1 MSVSS
6 QFSKA
11 ISVRVACA
19 AALAA
24 AAATNAGTVLAA
36 DPAAAKVM
44 PVAAAVS
51 DAKVIDFAF
60 GFRIASDYNFRGISQ
75 SNRNP
80 SPQGYVEL
88 QLLDNLLYAGVAGYR
103 VDLPTS
109 PDAEIDLTAGFRP
122 KWGPLSFDFGVIYYY
137 YPGERRLVDAVA
149 GTIVTPKNTDF
160 LELAAKVS
168 WTPDSQWTLG
178 AGVFY
183 TWDWLGSGAPGTYAN
198 LTAKYALPENALG
211 AIPGSFALSGELGHY
226 SLGTT
231 SAVLGSVRLPDY
243 VYWNAGVSYT
253 YKSTT
258 LDLRYHDT
266 DLSKTDCFINT
277 TDPKGI
283 ATGSGRSNWCGA
295 AFIATLSF
303 DTTASQLGIF
313 APSR

>member
-1 MSVSS
+1 MSISS
-6 QFSKA
+6 QFSKSM
-11 ISVRVACA
+11 SVRVACI

-24 AAATNAGTVLAA
+24 AAAMNAGTALAA
-36 DPAAAKVM
+36 DPAAPKVM
-44 PVAAAVS
+44 PVSAAES

-75 SNRNP
+75 SNRDP

-103 VDLPTS
+103 VDLPTR
-109 PDAEIDLTAGFRP
+109 PDAEIDLTAGIRP

-137 YPGERRLVDAVA
+137 YPGERRLTDAVA
-149 GTIVTPKNTDF
+149 GTIFTPKNTDF
-160 LELAAKVS
+160 VELAAKVS
-168 WTPDSQWTLG
+168 WAIDSQWTLG
-178 AGVFY
+178 AGVFHA
-183 TWDWLGSGAPGTYAN
+183 WDWLGSGAPGTYAN

-211 AIPGSFALSGELGHY
+211 AIPGVFAISGELGHY

-253 YKSTT
+253 YKNTT

-266 DLSKTDCFINT
+266 DLSKTECFTNT

-283 ATGSGRSNWCGA
+283 ANGTGRSNWCGA

-313 APSR
+313 APAR